1 MSGCG
6 NGSDNLEDI
15 GNNFKKVVVQPP
27 KKTTSIIIQQDAD
40 DSQTI
45 TSSLKPKSTCCTAA
59 ENKSSSSC
67 CSSNKIEEK
76 PKSACCGGSENKLSS
91 SSSSCCSSNKV
102 EEKQKSSCCGGGES
116 KSSSSSSSSSCCSS
130 NNKVEEKQKSS
141 CCGGN
146 ENKSSSSSSCCSS
159 NNKVEEKPKSGC
171 CGGSE
176 KSGSSSCC
184 KSESTATTT
193 TTTTTT
199 NKQIKDDSNIL
210 SSDATII
217 EGDIIKASVGCPSD
231 TPLAGSEAICSSCP
245 GQNACKSQ
253 ADNPD
258 KKSIEIRMKVIK
270 NKILVMSSK
279 GGVGKSTVSSLLSY
293 GFSKRNSNTTKVSV
307 LDVDIC
313 GPSIPKLM
321 GVDKMQIINSE
332 YGWIPP
338 KVQQAN
344 HDIKVMSVGFLLG
357 TPDAPVIWKGPRKT
371 TMIRR
376 FLKDTFWGKQD
387 YLIIDTPPGTSDEH
401 LSIIN
406 SLKSCNPD
414 GAVLVTT
421 PQDLSCDTVKK
432 EISLCRQLNVPII
445 GIIENLSGFVCPC
458 CDEVT
463 EIFKSD
469 GGKKLAEQFNIP
481 FLGKIPIDTNLG
493 KSAEN
498 GVCSICDHPN
508 TPGTLAILSI
518 IDKIDQIIIENKKKL

>member
-15 GNNFKKVVVQPP
+15 GNNFKRVVVQPP
-27 KKTTSIIIQQDAD
+27 KKTSSIIIQQDPD
-40 DSQTI
+40 DSETI
-45 TSSLKPKSTCCTAA
+45 TSSLKP
-59 ENKSSSSC
+59 
-67 CSSNKIEEK
+67 
-76 PKSACCGGSENKLSS
+76 
-91 SSSSCCSSNKV
+91 
-102 EEKQKSSCCGGGES
+102 
-116 KSSSSSSSSSCCSS
+116 
-130 NNKVEEKQKSS
+130 KSS

-146 ENKSSSSSSCCSS
+146 ENKSSSSSCCSSSNKVEEKPKTGCCGGSENKSSSCCSS
-159 NNKVEEKPKSGC
+159 NNKVEEKPKSSCGGNENKSSSSSCCSSSNNNKIEEKSKSGC
-171 CGGSE
+171 CGGNE
-176 KSGSSSCC
+176 KSNSGSSSCC
-184 KSESTATTT
+184 KSETS
-193 TTTTTT
+193 TTT
-199 NKQIKDDSNIL
+199 NKPTIIKDDSNIL

-231 TPLAGSEAICSSCP
+231 TPLAGSEAVCASCP

-293 GFSKRNSNTTKVSV
+293 GFSKRNNNTTKVSV

-357 TPDAPVIWKGPRKT
+357 SPDAPVIWKGPRKT

-406 SLKSCNPD
+406 SLKTCNPD

-432 EISLCRQLNVPII
+432 EISLCRELNVPII

-498 GVCSICDHPN
+498 GLCSICEHPN
-508 TPGTLAILSI
+508 TPGTLAIHSI
-518 IDKIDQIIIENKKKL
+518 IDKIDQIINENKK

>member
-27 KKTTSIIIQQDAD
+27 KKTTSIIIQQDSD

-45 TSSLKPKSTCCTAA
+45 TSSLKPKSTCCSAG
-59 ENKSSSSC
+59 ENK
-67 CSSNKIEEK
+67 
-76 PKSACCGGSENKLSS
+76 SS
-91 SSSSCCSSNKV
+91 SSSSCCSSSNKV
-102 EEKQKSSCCGGGES
+102 EEKQKSSCCSGGES
-116 KSSSSSSSSSCCSS
+116 KSSSSCCSGN
-130 NNKVEEKQKSS
+130 NNKFEEKQKSS

-146 ENKSSSSSSCCSS
+146 ENKSSSSCCSS
-159 NNKVEEKPKSGC
+159 NNNNKVEEKQKSGC

-184 KSESTATTT
+184 KSEST

-210 SSDATII
+210 SSGATII
-217 EGDIIKASVGCPSD
+217 EGNIIKASVGCPSD

-293 GFSKRNSNTTKVSV
+293 GFSKRNNNTTKVSV

-321 GVDKMQIINSE
+321 GVDKLQIINSE

-508 TPGTLAILSI
+508 TPGTLAIHSI

>member
-15 GNNFKKVVVQPP
+15 GNNFKRVVVQPP
-27 KKTTSIIIQQDAD
+27 KKTSSIIIQQDPD

-45 TSSLKPKSTCCTAA
+45 TSSLKPKSNCCGGN
-59 ENKSSSSC
+59 ENKSSC

-76 PKSACCGGSENKLSS
+76 PKSGGCCGGSDNKSSPSPSSS
-91 SSSSCCSSNKV
+91 SSSSCCSSNKI
-102 EEKQKSSCCGGGES
+102 EEIPKSGGCCGGS
-116 KSSSSSSSSSCCSS
+116 DNKSSSSSPSSSSCCSS
-130 NNKVEEKQKSS
+130 KNNNKI
-141 CCGGN
+141 
-146 ENKSSSSSSCCSS
+146 
-159 NNKVEEKPKSGC
+159 EEKPKSGGC
-171 CGGSE
+171 CGGNE
-176 KSGSSSCC
+176 KSNNDSCC
-184 KSESTATTT
+184 KSEKITTT

-199 NKQIKDDSNIL
+199 NKPIIKDDSNII
-210 SSDATII
+210 SSDATKVI

-231 TPLAGSEAICSSCP
+231 TPLAGSESICSSCP
-245 GQNACKSQ
+245 GQSACKSQ

-293 GFSKRNSNTTKVSV
+293 GFSKRNNNTTKVSV

-321 GVDKMQIINSE
+321 GVEKMQIINSE

-357 TPDAPVIWKGPRKT
+357 SPDAPVIWKGPRKT

-406 SLKSCNPD
+406 SLKTCNPD
-414 GAVLVTT
+414 GAILVTT
-421 PQDLSCDTVKK
+421 PQNLSCDTVKK
-432 EISLCRQLNVPII
+432 EISLCRELNLPII

-458 CDEVT
+458 CDEIT

-469 GGKKLAEQFNIP
+469 GGKNLAEEFNIP

-498 GVCSICDHPN
+498 GVCSICDNPSS
-508 TPGTLAILSI
+508 PGSLAIQSI
-518 IDKIDQIIIENKKKL
+518 IDKIDQIIIDNKKKL

>member
-15 GNNFKKVVVQPP
+15 GNNFKRVVIQPP
-27 KKTTSIIIQQDAD
+27 KKTSSIIIQQDPD

-45 TSSLKPKSTCCTAA
+45 TSSLKPKS
-59 ENKSSSSC
+59 
-67 CSSNKIEEK
+67 
-76 PKSACCGGSENKLSS
+76 
-91 SSSSCCSSNKV
+91 
-102 EEKQKSSCCGGGES
+102 SCCGGGSES
-116 KSSSSSSSSSCCSS
+116 KSSSSSCCSS
-130 NNKVEEKQKSS
+130 NNNNNSNKIEEKPKSSCCGGSEKSNSESSCCNSKIEEKPKSSCCGGDDENKSSCSNNKIKEKSKSS

-146 ENKSSSSSSCCSS
+146 EKS
-159 NNKVEEKPKSGC
+159 NSG
-171 CGGSE
+171 
-176 KSGSSSCC
+176 SSCC
-184 KSESTATTT
+184 KSDSMTSTTITT

-199 NKQIKDDSNIL
+199 NKAIIKDDSNIL
-210 SSDATII
+210 SSDATKI
-217 EGDIIKASVGCPSD
+217 EGDTIKASVGCPSE
-231 TPLAGSEAICSSCP
+231 TPLAGSEPICSSCP

-293 GFSKRNSNTTKVSV
+293 GFSKKNNNTTKVSV

-357 TPDAPVIWKGPRKT
+357 SPDAPVIWKGPRKT

-406 SLKSCNPD
+406 SLKTCNPD

-432 EISLCRQLNVPII
+432 EISLCRELNLPII

-458 CDEVT
+458 CDEIT

-493 KSAEN
+493 QCSEN
-498 GVCSICDHPN
+498 GQCSICNHPN
-508 TPGTLAILSI
+508 TPGSLAINSI
-518 IDKIDQIIIENKKKL
+518 IDKIDQIIIENKKKF